1 MDEKD
6 PLNLIVCGTGGQGN
20 VLLSRLLARAYV
32 KKGYNATIG
41 ETFGMSQ
48 RGGSVMS
55 HVRVSRRRAYGPLIP
70 EGQGHVM
77 LSIEP
82 MEAVRV
88 LGKYGNPEIIVVSNV
103 RPVYPMP
110 AITGER
116 DYPDME
122 EIKRVIREMS
132 ARCWFLD
139 ATQISLEMGN
149 PILTNM
155 IMIGALVQTNV
166 VYLSRSDIEGI
177 IRESF
182 SGDIAQTN
190 VSAVIQGMDAVKNQ

>member
-182 SGDIAQTN
+182 SGDIAQNN
-190 VSAVIQGMDAVKNQ
+190 VLAVIRGMDAVK

>member
-1 MDEKD
+1 
-6 PLNLIVCGTGGQGN
+6 
-20 VLLSRLLARAYV
+20 
-32 KKGYNATIG
+32 
-41 ETFGMSQ
+41 
-48 RGGSVMS
+48 MS

-149 PILTNM
+149 TILTNM
-155 IMIGALVQTNV
+155 IMMGALAESKV
-166 VYLSRSDIEGI
+166 VDLTESDLRGI
-177 IRESF
+177 IEESF
-182 SGDIAQTN
+182 SGDSAQTN
-190 VSAVIQGMDAVKNQ
+190 ISAVSRGMRAVRG

>member
-41 ETFGMSQ
+41 ETFGMTQ

-103 RPVYPMP
+103 RPVYPIP

-132 ARCWFLD
+132 TRCWFLD

-166 VYLSRSDIEGI
+166 VNLSRSDIEGI
-177 IRESF
+177 IRETF
-182 SGDIAQTN
+182 SGDIAQSN

>member
-20 VLLSRLLARAYV
+20 VLLSGLLARAYV

-41 ETFGMSQ
+41 ETFGMTQ